1 MLMSKRLLIQLE
13 LELEKEN
20 LETEDSDLEEDLWLY
35 IVELMFHYLKL

>member
-1 MLMSKRLLIQLE
+1 MSKKLLIQLE